1 MAEQSLED
9 ILNAFIEDA
18 EAVSTQMTVEDK
30 QKVTKA
36 GADVFAKELE
46 AEYKANHYRH
56 RKTGKDPHLA
66 DSVMAQNTNVD
77 GMKNG
82 SSTVGFSK
90 DKAYIANFIENGT
103 KFPMYT
109 AKGRKYKKGGQVA
122 INGDHAI
129 DNLRNDSQLQAKI
142 VEAQAEVY
150 KQIIDRS
157 NKQ

>member
-1 MAEQSLED
+1 MAEESLES

-18 EAVSTQMTVEDK
+18 EAVSTNMTVEDK

-36 GADVFAKELE
+36 GADVFANELE
-46 AEYKANHYRH
+46 SEYKANHYRH
-56 RKTGKDPHLA
+56 RTTGKDPHLA

-109 AKGRKYKKGGQVA
+109 SKGRKYKHGGQVA
-122 INGDHAI
+122 INGDHTI
-129 DNLRNDSQLQAKI
+129 DNLRNDTQLQAKI
-142 VEAQAEVY
+142 LEAQALEY
-150 KQIIDRS
+150 KKIIDRR
-157 NKQ
+157 NK

>member
-1 MAEQSLED
+1 MGEESLED
-9 ILNAFIEDA
+9 ILNAIISDA
-18 EAVSTQMTVEDK
+18 EALSTQMTVEDK
-30 QKVTKA
+30 AKLTKA

-46 AEYKANHYRH
+46 TEYKANHYRH
-56 RKTGKDPHLA
+56 RTTGKDPHLA
-66 DSVMAQNTNVD
+66 ESVMAQNANVE

-109 AKGRKYKKGGQVA
+109 SKGRKYKHGGQVA

-129 DNLRNDSQLQAKI
+129 ENLRNDSKLKDKI
-142 VEAQAEVY
+142 VEAQAAVY
-150 KQIIDRS
+150 KQIVDRR
-157 NKQ
+157 NR

>member
-1 MAEQSLED
+1 MAEESFED
-9 ILNAFIEDA
+9 ILNAIINDV
-18 EAVSTQMTVEDK
+18 EAFSTQMTVEDK
-30 QKVTKA
+30 VKLTKA

-46 AEYKANHYRH
+46 SEYKANHYRH
-56 RKTGKDPHLA
+56 RTTGKDPHLA
-66 DSVMAQNTNVD
+66 ESVMTQNANVD

-109 AKGRKYKKGGQVA
+109 SKGRKYKHGGQVA

-129 DNLRNDSQLQAKI
+129 ENLRNDSKLKDKI
-142 VEAQAEVY
+142 VEAQAAVY
-150 KQIIDRS
+150 KQIVDRR
-157 NKQ
+157 NG

>member
-1 MAEQSLED
+1 MGEESLED
-9 ILNAFIEDA
+9 ILNAIISDA
-18 EAVSTQMTVEDK
+18 EALSTQMTVEDK
-30 QKVTKA
+30 AKLTKA

-46 AEYKANHYRH
+46 TEYKANHYRH
-56 RKTGKDPHLA
+56 RTTGKDPHLA
-66 DSVMAQNTNVD
+66 ESVMAQNANVE

-109 AKGRKYKKGGQVA
+109 SKGRKYKHGRQVA

-129 DNLRNDSQLQAKI
+129 ENLRNDSKLKDKI
-142 VEAQAEVY
+142 VEAQEAVY
-150 KQIIDRS
+150 KQIVDRR
-157 NKQ
+157 NR

>member
-1 MAEQSLED
+1 MGEESLED
-9 ILNAFIEDA
+9 ILNAIISDA
-18 EAVSTQMTVEDK
+18 EALSTQMTVEDK
-30 QKVTKA
+30 AKLTKA

-46 AEYKANHYRH
+46 SEYKANHYRH
-56 RKTGKDPHLA
+56 RTTGKDPHLA
-66 DSVMAQNTNVD
+66 ESVMAQNANVE

-109 AKGRKYKKGGQVA
+109 SKGRKYKHGGQVA

-129 DNLRNDSQLQAKI
+129 ENLRNDSKLKDKI
-142 VEAQAEVY
+142 VEAQAAVY
-150 KQIIDRS
+150 KQIVDRR
-157 NKQ
+157 NR

>member
-1 MAEQSLED
+1 MAEESLES

-18 EAVSTQMTVEDK
+18 EAVSTNMTVEDK

-36 GADVFAKELE
+36 GADVFANELE
-46 AEYKANHYRH
+46 SEYKTNHYRH
-56 RKTGKDPHLA
+56 RTTGKDPHLA
-66 DSVMAQNTNVD
+66 DSVMTQNTNVD

-82 SSTVGFSK
+82 ASVVGFSK

-109 AKGRKYKKGGQVA
+109 SKGRKYKHGEQVA
-122 INGDHAI
+122 INGDHTI

-142 VEAQAEVY
+142 LEAQALEY
-150 KQIIDRS
+150 KKIIDRR
-157 NKQ
+157 NK

>member
-1 MAEQSLED
+1 
-9 ILNAFIEDA
+9 
-18 EAVSTQMTVEDK
+18 MTVEDK
-30 QKVTKA
+30 VKLTKA
-36 GADVFAKELE
+36 GANVFAKELE
-46 AEYKANHYRH
+46 SEYKANHYRH
-56 RKTGKDPHLA
+56 RTTGKDPYLA
-66 DSVMAQNTNVD
+66 ESVMTQNANVD

-90 DKAYIANFIENGT
+90 NKAYIANFIENGT

-109 AKGRKYKKGGQVA
+109 SKGRKYKRGGQVA

-150 KQIIDRS
+150 KQIIDRR
-157 NKQ
+157 NNQ

>member
-1 MAEQSLED
+1 MAEESLES

-30 QKVTKA
+30 AKVTKA

-46 AEYKANHYRH
+46 TEYKANHYRH
-56 RKTGKDPHLA
+56 RTTGKDPHLA
-66 DSVMAQNTNVD
+66 DSVITQSTNVD

-82 SSTVGFSK
+82 SSVVGFSK

-109 AKGRKYKKGGQVA
+109 CSYARFTGIFFSA
-122 INGDHAI
+122 
-129 DNLRNDSQLQAKI
+129 L
-142 VEAQAEVY
+142 
-150 KQIIDRS
+150 
-157 NKQ
+157 

>member
-1 MAEQSLED
+1 MAEESLES

-18 EAVSTQMTVEDK
+18 EALSTQMTIEDK
-30 QKVTKA
+30 AKVTKA
-36 GADVFAKELE
+36 GADVFAKALE
-46 AEYKANHYRH
+46 TEYKANHYRH
-56 RKTGKDPHLA
+56 RQTGKDPHLA
-66 DSVMAQNTNVD
+66 DSVIAQNTNVD

-109 AKGRKYKKGGQVA
+109 AKGRKYKRAGQVA

-142 VEAQAEVY
+142 LEAQAEAY
-150 KQIIDRS
+150 KKIIDRR
-157 NKQ
+157 NKR

>member
-18 EAVSTQMTVEDK
+18 EAVSTNMTVEDK
-30 QKVTKA
+30 AKVTKA

-46 AEYKANHYRH
+46 TEYKANHYRH
-56 RKTGKDPHLA
+56 RTTGKDPHLA

-103 KFPMYT
+103 KFPMFT
-109 AKGRKYKKGGQVA
+109 AKGRKYKHGGQVA
-122 INGDHAI
+122 INGDHTI
-129 DNLRNDSQLQAKI
+129 DDLRNSSELQAKMLQ
-142 VEAQAEVY
+142 AQAEAY
-150 KQIIDRS
+150 KKLIDRR